1 MNKKNKT
8 FFIISG
14 SGNTFVWF
22 RMELLKSMQKR
33 GYRIYAASPEISRT
47 SLDILESHNISHIQ
61 IKLSRKSFSL
71 YNLVSSIFEL
81 LRIYKEINPDI
92 VLSYM
97 HKSII
102 AANIAAQIH
111 GVKSIFSMITGLGHV
126 YYDSSIRGNVV
137 RKITNML
144 LKIALKNT
152 KKVFFQNHDNYSV
165 FLKNKILEKSK
176 GKIING
182 SGINLDQFPETPL
195 PSKIRFIT
203 IARLLKSK
211 GLIEYAQ
218 AAKLVKEKYP
228 DSEFL
233 IYGYE
238 DDHEDSITEHQIKNE
253 WEKSFGVKYMGY
265 CSNVYKA
272 LSDCYCFV
280 LLSHHEGMPRTVLEA
295 MSVGRPIITTNAPGC
310 IDTVKEN
317 KNGYVVPVG
326 DYHAAA
332 KAMIKVIE
340 ENVAMMMARASRS
353 FAQDRFDVNKVNAD
367 IISELI

>member
-1 MNKKNKT
+1 
-8 FFIISG
+8 
-14 SGNTFVWF
+14 
-22 RMELLKSMQKR
+22 
-33 GYRIYAASPEISRT
+33 
-47 SLDILESHNISHIQ
+47 
-61 IKLSRKSFSL
+61 
-71 YNLVSSIFEL
+71 
-81 LRIYKEINPDI
+81 
-92 VLSYM
+92 M

-111 GVKSIFSMITGLGHV
+111 GVKFIFSMITGLGHV
-126 YYDSSIRGNVV
+126 YYDDTIKGRTIRN
-137 RKITNML
+137 ITNLL
-144 LKIALKNT
+144 LKISIKNT
-152 KKVFFQNHDNYSV
+152 KKVFFQNNHNYEI
-165 FLKNKILEKSK
+165 FLKNKILKKPK

-182 SGINLDQFPETPL
+182 SGINLQRFPETPL
-195 PSKIRFIT
+195 PEKMRFIT

-218 AAKLVKEKYP
+218 AAKLVKNKYP

-238 DDHEDSITEHQIKNE
+238 DDHKDSITEDEIIDE

-265 CSNVYKA
+265 CSDVYQA

-310 IDTVKEN
+310 IDTVEEN
-317 KNGYVVPVG
+317 QNGYIVPIG

-340 ENVAMMMARASRS
+340 ENVAITMSRASRC
-353 FAQDRFDVNKVNAD
+353 FAQDRFDVHKVNAD
-367 IISELI
+367 IMSELLR